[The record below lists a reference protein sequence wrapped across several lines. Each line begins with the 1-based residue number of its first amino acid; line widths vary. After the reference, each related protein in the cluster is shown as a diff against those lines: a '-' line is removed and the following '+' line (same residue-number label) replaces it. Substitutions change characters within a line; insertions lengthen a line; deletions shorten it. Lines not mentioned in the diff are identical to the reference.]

1 MLSDCFSGTTFQ
13 VFASKQADL
22 SRALAMNLSAVSRPA
37 KRPHSGSSHPPNKE
51 KPFAG
56 SYSKYNNRSNKRAFL
71 SCPQTGGKRIDSFID
86 NWREITSDPDIL
98 SIVLGYKIPLRC
110 KPVQF
115 TIPVTSPNQVNADL
129 IESEVENLLTKG
141 AIAEIPP

>member
-1 MLSDCFSGTTFQ
+1 M
-13 VFASKQADL
+13 
-22 SRALAMNLSAVSRPA
+22 
-37 KRPHSGSSHPPNKE
+37 
-51 KPFAG
+51 
-56 SYSKYNNRSNKRAFL
+56 
-71 SCPQTGGKRIDSFID
+71 PQTGGKGIDFFIN

-110 KPVQF
+110 KLVQF

-129 IESEVENLLTKG
+129 ADSEVENLLTKG